1 MNRVKTDTQSADNL
15 GHAFTT
21 DTARMALRTALANQ
35 TPPLTLKQASR
46 AIGRNDAYLHQ
57 YLNRGSPRHLPE
69 AIRYQLADMLSVDQA
84 TLAHHAKPRPNAM
97 DSADTDPSS
106 PNDVAFAIQ
115 TMSSVPFLDI
125 HASAGGGALVDVT
138 VDTAMAALA
147 FPRSWLRKISP
158 SKTGALKLITIS
170 GDSMAPVLEHG
181 DTVML
186 DTDQTRPSPPGIFIL
201 FDGLGLVAKR
211 IELVPGTSPQVLR
224 ICSENPVY
232 TNYQRTI
239 DEIQII
245 GRVVWFAR
253 NL

>member
-1 MNRVKTDTQSADNL
+1 MDRVKSKSDEQHDL
-15 GHAFTT
+15 GKISEK
-21 DTARMALRTALANQ
+21 DTARTALRVALSMQ

-69 AIRYQLADMLSVDQA
+69 AIRYQLAAILGVDQA
-84 TLAHHAKPRPNAM
+84 TLAHRDSLPKGVLNAKSSHADANIAP
-97 DSADTDPSS
+97 
-106 PNDVAFAIQ
+106 FGLQ

-125 HASAGGGALVDVT
+125 HASAGGGALVDASA
-138 VDTAMAALA
+138 DTATAALA

-158 SKTGALKLITIS
+158 SKTDALKLITIS

-186 DTDQTRPSPPGIFIL
+186 DTDQTRPTPPGIFIL
-201 FDGLGLVAKR
+201 HDGLGLVAKR
-211 IELVPGTSPQVLR
+211 IELVPSTTPQILR
-224 ICSENPVY
+224 ICSENQAY

-239 DEIQII
+239 DEVQII

>member
-1 MNRVKTDTQSADNL
+1 MDRVKSKHKMRHDLAEIPAN
-15 GHAFTT
+15 
-21 DTARMALRTALANQ
+21 DTARTALSVALSMQ

-69 AIRYQLADMLSVDQA
+69 AIRYQLAAILGVDQA
-84 TLAHHAKPRPNAM
+84 TLAHHDSLPKGARNA
-97 DSADTDPSS
+97 DISHTATNSAPLGL
-106 PNDVAFAIQ
+106 Q

-125 HASAGGGALVDVT
+125 HASAGGGTLVDASA
-138 VDTAMAALA
+138 DTATAALA

-158 SKTGALKLITIS
+158 SKTDALKLITIS

-186 DTDQTRPSPPGIFIL
+186 DTDQTRPTPPGIFIL
-201 FDGLGLVAKR
+201 HDGLGLVAKR
-211 IELVPGTSPQVLR
+211 IELVPSTSPQTLR
-224 ICSENPVY
+224 ICSENQAY

-239 DEIQII
+239 DEVQII